1 MASLNTW
8 LRNEFQDPKQNLF
21 AGLTVAVVALPL
33 ALAFGVSSGLGASS
47 GLITAVIAGAV
58 AAIFGGSRWQISGP
72 TGAMTVVLLPIFAN
86 YGPQGVLTTGLM
98 AGFILVLAWLLKI
111 GSHVHKIPTA
121 IIEGFTA
128 GIAIVI
134 ATQQIPS
141 AINTSAPVE
150 GAIWHRAAMA
160 ISEFNS
166 SSWAALAVAGF
177 TTALVFSVEK
187 FLPRLPAVLLATT
200 IATVG
205 SLFLADQVPRIG
217 NLPNL
222 LAAPTAG
229 FLQSVDF
236 AALIPAALAV
246 ATLAALESLLSAKI
260 ADKLAGATTKH
271 DSDRELLG
279 QGLANL
285 VVPFFGGVPATAAL
299 ARTAVNV
306 RAGATNKSAGLFHA
320 IFLALIVLTV
330 PGLVGFIPLSVLA
343 GVLFATC
350 YRMIKLPEL
359 IALGRE
365 SRLDLLLLTAT
376 FVTTI
381 AFDLITAVLVG
392 LVLFM
397 TLRKTK
403 LAKVDRRYPPIDSK
417 ERLGD

>member
-58 AAIFGGSRWQISGP
+58 AAIFGGSRWQVSGP

-86 YGPQGVLTTGLM
+86 YGSQGVLTTGLM
-98 AGFILVLAWLLKI
+98 AGVILVLAWLLKI
-111 GSHVHKIPTA
+111 GRHVHKIPTA

-134 ATQQIPS
+134 ALQQIPN
-141 AINTSAPVE
+141 AINVASAAE
-150 GAIWHRAAMA
+150 GGIWHRTVLAFSA
-160 ISEFNS
+160 FNS
-166 SSWAALAVAGF
+166 TSWAALLVACM
-177 TTALVFSVEK
+177 TTALVLLIEK
-187 FLPRLPAVLLATT
+187 FKPRLPAVLLATT
-200 IATVG
+200 LATLG
-205 SLFLADQVPRIG
+205 SVFLSDRLPRIG

-222 LAAPTAG
+222 LAAPTSG
-229 FLQSVDF
+229 FLRNVDF
-236 AALIPAALAV
+236 GALLPAALAV

-260 ADKLAGATTKH
+260 ADKLAGAAKKH

-306 RAGATNKSAGLFHA
+306 RAGATNKTAALFHSL
-320 IFLALIVLTV
+320 FLALIVLAA
-330 PGLVGFIPLSVLA
+330 PGLVGFIPLSTLA
-343 GVLFATC
+343 GILFATC

-365 SRLDLLLLTAT
+365 SRLDLILLVAT
-376 FVTTI
+376 FATTI
-381 AFDLITAVLVG
+381 AFDLVTAVLVG
-392 LVLFM
+392 LSILM
-397 TLRKTK
+397 MLRKTNW
-403 LAKVDRRYPPIDSK
+403 AKVDRRYPPVDSR